1 MAKLGDLLLHRF
13 KILLLSVVI
22 WSTKLVM
29 ADVPAIF
36 IFGDSTVDVG
46 TNNYVNGSL
55 ATANNPYYGI
65 DYPHHIATGRFSNG
79 YNPADIIA
87 THLGNYTE
95 SPPAFYALVEK
106 TSTTFKSSILRGV
119 NFASGGSGILDDTG
133 TPGFHHVVSL
143 TQQIEQFQSVCGNI
157 TEIYGDDDIASKLLA
172 NAFYL
177 ISVGSNDFFDQFR
190 YNYNISAPELIT
202 YLSDTFANHLQ
213 NLYDLGARKFGIVS
227 IPTIGCCPAIRSV
240 TPGGACNETLNDFAQ
255 SFYNTTLSLLQE
267 FSSTNPGVKFSLG
280 NSYLM
285 TKGVIDNAVAS
296 GFEEVESACCGTGP
310 SKGSSKCTPKSDLC
324 EKRDKYLF
332 WDWFHPTQKASEM
345 AALSL
350 LYATGQ
356 EFVTPLNFSTLA
368 SIQL

>member
-1 MAKLGDLLLHRF
+1 MAKLGNSVMIFLLH
-13 KILLLSVVI
+13 IVVI
-22 WSTKLVM
+22 WSSNKLVM

-46 TNNYVNGSL
+46 TNNYLNGSL

-65 DYPHHIATGRFSNG
+65 DYPNHAATGRFSNG

-87 THLGNYTE
+87 MHLGNYTE
-95 SPPAFYALVEK
+95 SPPAFYALVQK
-106 TSTTFKSSILRGV
+106 TSFKSSILRGV

-133 TPGFHHVVSL
+133 NPGFHNVVSL
-143 TQQIEQFQSVCGNI
+143 TRQIEQFQTVCGNI
-157 TEIYGDDDIASKLLA
+157 TEIFGDVKGSKLIA

-190 YNYNISAPELIT
+190 YNYNISALELIT
-202 YLSDTFANHLQ
+202 DLIDTFENHLQ
-213 NLYDLGARKFGIVS
+213 NLYNLGARKFGIVS

-240 TPGGACNETLNDFAQ
+240 TPGGACNETLNGYAQ
-255 SFYNTTLSLLQE
+255 IFYNTTLSLLQD
-267 FSSTNPGVKFSLG
+267 FSSANPGMNFSLG
-280 NSYLM
+280 NSFLM

-296 GFEEVESACCGTGP
+296 GFEEVEAACCGTGP
-310 SKGSSKCTPKSDLC
+310 FKGSEKCSSKSDLC
-324 EKRDKYLF
+324 KKRDKYLF
-332 WDWFHPTQKASEM
+332 WDYFHPTQKAAAM

-356 EFVTPLNFSTLA
+356 EFVTPINFTTLA
-368 SIQL
+368 TIQH